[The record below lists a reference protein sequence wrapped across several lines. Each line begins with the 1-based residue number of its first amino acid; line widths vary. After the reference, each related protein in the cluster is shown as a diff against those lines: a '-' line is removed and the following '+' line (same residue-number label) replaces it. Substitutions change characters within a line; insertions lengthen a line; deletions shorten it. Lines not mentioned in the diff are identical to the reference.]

1 MTFVLAAILATL
13 LARTALRRRLVALL
27 HGLEDLLRRARRRLA
42 LLGEGCAQ
50 HRLYPKPEP
59 PGAVFHQLK
68 IAKAR
73 ILFILQSL

>member
-1 MTFVLAAILATL
+1 
-13 LARTALRRRLVALL
+13 
-27 HGLEDLLRRARRRLA
+27 
-42 LLGEGCAQ
+42 
-50 HRLYPKPEP
+50 LYPKPEP